1 LSGWK
6 RRPLPDEETATRYEI
21 REAEGEESDSR
32 PGVEWKDRRRV
43 LFRAY
48 MREMGAKVC
57 RAVLANETKK
67 VFALE

>member
-6 RRPLPDEETATRYEI
+6 RRPLPDEETATRYAI
-21 REAEGEESDSR
+21 REVEGEGSDSR

-48 MREMGAKVC
+48 LREMGAKDG
-57 RAVLANETKK
+57 RAVPATEKK
-67 VFALE
+67 KEVALE